1 MACGRPAIRTA
12 RHVSAPARALW
23 VGRGGGWGVW
33 RARLERSGGAQVR
46 KLKRLITLEELK
58 ALRGKEARL
67 SDMQLFTT
75 ARLSIQNVTQEQW
88 DCILEL
94 EETGGE

>member
-1 MACGRPAIRTA
+1 M
-12 RHVSAPARALW
+12 
-23 VGRGGGWGVW
+23 
-33 RARLERSGGAQVR
+33 R